1 MAKRQLEITAPAG
14 YVATLAAIAEHQEAE
29 DVYSELGEADRCF
42 VRIVCDTSKV
52 QAIVDATHKAVEKGA
67 HWRLTI
73 LPVEAVVAPDGPK
86 QEAPVEEE
94 PRFSFRGRTA
104 PREEILHEVEKGADL
119 NLDFLVLVA
128 LSGVV
133 AAVGLL
139 TDSVVALIGAM
150 VIAPL
155 LGPNLAFAFGVAL
168 GNVSLMRRAML
179 TNVAG
184 LFFAVLFATLLG
196 MFLGE
201 PMSSAEISARTVA
214 GYDSIAIGLAAGAA
228 AVLSLTTGVS
238 SALVG
243 VMVAVAIL
251 PPAVTAGL
259 MLGGGD
265 LKAAGGAALLL
276 AVNVVCINLAAQIV
290 FVIKNILPRTWAEKK
305 GAQKA
310 LWTNFITWVLL
321 LSGLAGAIYLVRW

>member
-14 YVATLAAIAEHQEAE
+14 YAATLAAIATQQEAE
-29 DVYSELGEADRCF
+29 DVYSELGEEDRCL
-42 VRIVCDTSKV
+42 VRIVCDTAKV
-52 QAIVDATHKAVEKGA
+52 QAIVDGTHKAVEKGA

-73 LPVEAVVAPDGPK
+73 LPVEAVVVPEMQK
-86 QEAPVEEE
+86 VEPGDDAV

-104 PREEILHEVEKGADL
+104 PREEILNEVEKGAEL
-119 NLDFLVLVA
+119 NADYLVLIA

-139 TDSVVALIGAM
+139 NDSVVALIGAM

-168 GNVSLMRRAML
+168 GNVDLMRRAMV
-179 TNVAG
+179 TNIVG

-196 MFLGE
+196 LLLGE
-201 PMSSAEISARTVA
+201 PMSSAALSARTIA

-265 LKAAGGAALLL
+265 LKAAGGAAFLL
-276 AVNVVCINLAAQIV
+276 AVNIVCINLAAQIV
-290 FVIKNILPRTWAEKK
+290 FVVKRILPRTWAEKK
-305 GAQKA
+305 GARRS
-310 LWTNFITWVLL
+310 LWTNFVTWVVL
-321 LSGLAGAIYLVRW
+321 LSGLAGAIYMAGW